1 MFLFI
6 SCYCDS
12 FTCVSRFSVCVWS
25 VAVLNKFRFVRFTQ
39 VIDQLVLNLPQT
51 NGGFSFPLPWRLFN
65 VSALLYD
72 PAQTI
77 APSPSVFGVVF
88 ERGAHTLFTKYY
100 DLRARVCW
108 MKVFRL
114 LFLQQTLLRN
124 VNEKEKTNARVC
136 VCALWKGGI
145 RSMNHRWCDT
155 WRKPYRA
162 GKKNHHSLVNGG
174 LEVGFLP
181 TFPRETACA
190 EAVVLH
196 AA

>member
-1 MFLFI
+1 MVTDRCFVFPKFPNQSSIVVFFLFECFFFY
-6 SCYCDS
+6 CYCDS

-136 VCALWKGGI
+136 VCV
-145 RSMNHRWCDT
+145 RC
-155 WRKPYRA
+155 
-162 GKKNHHSLVNGG
+162 GK
-174 LEVGFLP
+174 VGFVAWIIDGVI
-181 TFPRETACA
+181 REENHIELEKKITTR
-190 EAVVLH
+190 
-196 AA
+196 